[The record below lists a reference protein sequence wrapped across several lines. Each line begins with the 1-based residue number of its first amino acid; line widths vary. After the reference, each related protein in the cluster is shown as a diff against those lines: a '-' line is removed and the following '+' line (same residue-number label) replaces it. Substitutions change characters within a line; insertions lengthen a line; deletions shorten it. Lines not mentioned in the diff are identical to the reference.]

1 MRRFDIG
8 ESSGTSA
15 TSPNLHAPSSVAIKS
30 LSNFSPFSALTST
43 ITPSLKVNVN
53 PSIMLPLRFKGN
65 LLVTYPLTLLQSG
78 AVHPSPVGL
87 FAINGCPSPFT

>member
-1 MRRFDIG
+1 MHFHQKECYRILCVGLILVNRR
-8 ESSGTSA
+8 A
-15 TSPNLHAPSSVAIKS
+15 LVLLPNLHAPSSVAIKS

-65 LLVTYPLTLLQSG
+65 LFVTYPLTLFLSG
-78 AVHPSPVGL
+78 AVKL
-87 FAINGCPSPFT
+87 LL

>member
-15 TSPNLHAPSSVAIKS
+15 TSPNLQAPSSVAIKS
-30 LSNFSPFSALTST
+30 LSNFSPFSALTSI

-65 LLVTYPLTLLQSG
+65 LFVTYPLTLFLSG
-78 AVHPSPVGL
+78 AVKTSSVGIL
-87 FAINGCPSPFT
+87 AIKG